1 MWHLLFVNQTTLKMN
16 KYRPMELLKKQFG
29 EKYDDDKL
37 SKDGFVL
44 PPRRIVR
51 SCAEDVELPKT

>member
-1 MWHLLFVNQTTLKMN
+1 
-16 KYRPMELLKKQFG
+16 MELLKKQFG